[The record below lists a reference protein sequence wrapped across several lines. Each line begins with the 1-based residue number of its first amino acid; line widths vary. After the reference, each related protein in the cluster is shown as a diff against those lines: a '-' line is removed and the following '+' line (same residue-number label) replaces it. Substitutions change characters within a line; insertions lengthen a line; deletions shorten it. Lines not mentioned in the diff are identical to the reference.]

1 MCIMLLKSNA
11 NNLHEKEKV
20 FMSFQF
26 YTIHIGNHFFLKNY
40 CIFKKKMICNNYIDM
55 SGSEL
60 HS

>member
-26 YTIHIGNHFFLKNY
+26 YTIRIGNQFYKDC
-40 CIFKKKMICNNYIDM
+40 CIFKKKMLCNNYIDI

-60 HS
+60 YS

>member
-26 YTIHIGNHFFLKNY
+26 YIYVSVIKFLKND
-40 CIFKKKMICNNYIDM
+40 CIFKKKMLCNNYNEI

-60 HS
+60 YS